1 MGHFWE
7 LVGFGT
13 LIYWDR
19 DTYMTMSNISI
30 TVLYDSSVL
39 NFLNLTI
46 WQITPLLLKQQ
57 KIKITLKH
65 IENKLEMS
73 MKTFLMSKQGLIN
86 TTKPFLLILCF
97 AK

>member
-1 MGHFWE
+1 MGHFWQ

-19 DTYMTMSNISI
+19 DNIA
-30 TVLYDSSVL
+30 VLYDSSVL
-39 NFLNLTI
+39 NFLNITI
-46 WQITPLLLKQQ
+46 WQITPLLKQQ
-57 KIKITLKH
+57 KIKITLKL
-65 IENKLEMS
+65 IKNKLEMS
-73 MKTFLMSKQGLIN
+73 MKTFLMSKHRLIN

>member
-1 MGHFWE
+1 MGHFWQ

-19 DTYMTMSNISI
+19 DSI
-30 TVLYDSSVL
+30 AVLYDSSVL
-39 NFLNLTI
+39 NFLNITI
-46 WQITPLLLKQQ
+46 WQITPLLKQQ
-57 KIKITLKH
+57 KIKITLKL
-65 IENKLEMS
+65 IKNKLEMS
-73 MKTFLMSKQGLIN
+73 MKTFLMSKHRLIN